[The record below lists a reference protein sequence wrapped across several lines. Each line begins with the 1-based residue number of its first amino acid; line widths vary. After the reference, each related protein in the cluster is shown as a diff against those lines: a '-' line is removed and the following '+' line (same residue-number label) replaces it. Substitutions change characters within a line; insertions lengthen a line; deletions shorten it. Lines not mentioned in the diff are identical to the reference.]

1 MRLWQSTK
9 QRCKGNW
16 FKVTC
21 EFMLKEDFT
30 ATVSENI
37 ITYFLS
43 GSFTPCTHIVFCWVA
58 EKNWNIWGCSVSDF
72 TGQMRYNCRPN
83 LCSSDS
89 AFFFLSFFNIYLNI
103 LQKECCAFLWD
114 QICIDIW
121 FRMKSVSN
129 INNLELLRCLE
140 AFSLHCFKIWAT

>member
-1 MRLWQSTK
+1 MRIYVKRGLHCYCVLKHYYLLPQWQLYTLHSYS
-9 QRCKGNW
+9 
-16 FKVTC
+16 F
-21 EFMLKEDFT
+21 L
-30 ATVSENI
+30 
-37 ITYFLS
+37 LS
-43 GSFTPCTHIVFCWVA
+43 GRKKLEHLRVFGVWLYRTNEVQLQTQ
-58 EKNWNIWGCSVSDF
+58 S
-72 TGQMRYNCRPN
+72 M
-83 LCSSDS
+83 
-89 AFFFLSFFNIYLNI
+89 FFWFCILFLIFNIYLNI